1 MRVPNNTGW
10 FAFQNWT
17 LRVRTATERP
27 ARLLLLLH
35 GWTGDEN
42 SMWVFVRNF
51 SLDYWIIAPRA
62 PHVAEPSGYS
72 WRASRAARASQ
83 PGPLRPAH
91 GNARGWPSLEDF
103 HSSANSLIALV
114 DDYAAQ
120 NQIDASQFDVI
131 GFSQGAALTNVV
143 ALLYPERVRR
153 AGVLGGF
160 LPAESESLI
169 EKRPLNGKPFFVAHG
184 TLDEM
189 VKIEDA
195 RRSVEMLERAG
206 AQVTYYE
213 DEVGHKLGANGLRA
227 LEEYFV

>member
-1 MRVPNNTGW
+1 MQIPSDTGLIT
-10 FAFQNWT
+10 FNQWT
-17 LRVRTATERP
+17 LRVRVASEQP
-27 ARLLLLLH
+27 PRLLFLLH

-51 SLDYWIIAPRA
+51 SSDYWIIAPRA
-62 PHVAEPSGYS
+62 PHAAEPSGYS
-72 WRASRAARASQ
+72 WRASRAARAPQSE
-83 PGPLRPAH
+83 R
-91 GNARGWPSLEDF
+91 RSWPSFEDF

-153 AGVLGGF
+153 AGVLAGF
-160 LPAESESLI
+160 LPAESEFLV

-189 VKIEDA
+189 VNIEYA
-195 RRSVEMLERAG
+195 RQSVEMLERAG

>member
-1 MRVPNNTGW
+1 MRVPNDTGLI
-10 FAFQNWT
+10 AFQNWT

-51 SLDYWIIAPRA
+51 SLANWIVAPRA

-72 WRASRAARASQ
+72 WRASQ
-83 PGPLRPAH
+83 PGPLRPA
-91 GNARGWPSLEDF
+91 RGGPSLEDF

-153 AGVLGGF
+153 AGVLVGF

-189 VKIEDA
+189 VNIEDA

>member
-1 MRVPNNTGW
+1 MRVPNDTGLI
-10 FAFQNWT
+10 AFQNWT
-17 LRVRTATERP
+17 LRVRTAPQRP

-51 SLDYWIIAPRA
+51 SLDYWIVAPRA

-72 WRASRAARASQ
+72 WRVPRAARASQ
-83 PGPLRPAH
+83 PGPLRPA
-91 GNARGWPSLEDF
+91 RGGPSLEDF
-103 HSSANSLIALV
+103 HSSADSLIALV

-153 AGVLGGF
+153 AGVLAGF

-189 VKIEDA
+189 VNIEYA
-195 RRSVEMLERAG
+195 RQSVEMLERAG

>member
-1 MRVPNNTGW
+1 
-10 FAFQNWT
+10 
-17 LRVRTATERP
+17 
-27 ARLLLLLH
+27 
-35 GWTGDEN
+35 
-42 SMWVFVRNF
+42 
-51 SLDYWIIAPRA
+51 
-62 PHVAEPSGYS
+62 
-72 WRASRAARASQ
+72 
-83 PGPLRPAH
+83 
-91 GNARGWPSLEDF
+91 
-103 HSSANSLIALV
+103 LIALV

-153 AGVLGGF
+153 AGVLVGF

-195 RRSVEMLERAG
+195 RQSVELLERAG

-213 DEVGHKLGANGLRA
+213 EEVGHKLGANGLRA

>member
-1 MRVPNNTGW
+1 MRIPNDAELTT
-10 FAFQNWT
+10 FHDWT
-17 LRVRTATERP
+17 LRVRPASEGP

-62 PHVAEPSGYS
+62 PYATEPSGYS
-72 WRASRAARASQ
+72 WRASRAPRAPQPDARS
-83 PGPLRPAH
+83 
-91 GNARGWPSLEDF
+91 WPSLEDF
-103 HSSANSLIALV
+103 HASADALIALV

-120 NQIDASQFDVI
+120 HQMDARQFDVI
-131 GFSQGAALTNVV
+131 GFSQGAALTNAI

-153 AGVLGGF
+153 AGVLSGF
-160 LPAESESLI
+160 LPEGSDSLM

-189 VKIEDA
+189 VKIEYA
-195 RRSVEMLERAG
+195 HQSVEMLQRAG
-206 AQVTYYE
+206 ASVTFYE
-213 DEVGHKLGANGLRA
+213 DEIGHKLGANGLHA
-227 LEEYFV
+227 LEKYFS